1 MNTIFKL
8 FQEFASRNGIENTS
22 FLVGGTVRDLLS
34 DMAIHDYDIV
44 IKHNTVDMA
53 RAFADQTGA
62 SFVVLDKDFGIIRVA
77 KDREFIDICTMKGKS
92 IEDDLSQRDFTIN
105 AMALNLGVCK
115 GLTSTGSISLA
126 PYVID
131 PFDGTQDLKFNLIR
145 MVSENNLFNDP
156 LRLLRAYRFASVLG
170 FSIHID
176 TSKAIRKYAPHISS
190 VSVER
195 IAEELRHILKV
206 KFSCKTVY
214 DMQNSGLLLGIF
226 PELRDISYEQLL
238 HSVQSCSCVEN
249 ILNKLP
255 LYFSSHEEYF
265 AGYFKEAHRVICL
278 KLAVL
283 LREGNLSEKAAIR
296 LKMSNKEI
304 EFIRMIIEQ
313 HRRLVMLKDADKTLK
328 IDYLIESGDDIY
340 PLLIFGLAVDIT
352 SQPDVTSTLQLCND
366 LLNIYHCE
374 IMPKKKYLPILKG
387 DDLIEKFHLQPSPL
401 FSKMLGGIERL
412 FLHGLINSKDEALN
426 AVAEMLKKEQENQ

>member
-1 MNTIFKL
+1 MNTLFKL

-44 IKHNTVDMA
+44 IEHNAVDMA
-53 RAFADQTGA
+53 RAFADQIGA

-77 KDREFIDICTMKGKS
+77 KDKEFIDICAMKGKS

-105 AMALNLGVCK
+105 AMALNLGVFK
-115 GLTSTGSISLA
+115 GLTSTESTSLA

-131 PFDGTQDLKFNLIR
+131 PFDGIQDLKFSSIR
-145 MVSENNLFNDP
+145 MVSENNLVSDP
-156 LRLLRAYRFASVLG
+156 LRILRAYRFASVLG
-170 FSIHID
+170 FSIHKD

-195 IAEELRHILKV
+195 ITEELRHILKV
-206 KFSCKTVY
+206 KFSCKTIY
-214 DMQNSGLLLGIF
+214 EMQNSGLLLGIF
-226 PELRDISYEQLL
+226 PELRDILYEQLL
-238 HSVQSCSCVEN
+238 HAIQSCSCVEN

-265 AGYFKEAHRVICL
+265 GGYFKEAYRVICL

-283 LREGNLSEKAAIR
+283 LREGNLAERAAIR

-304 EFIRMIIEQ
+304 EFIRMIIECYSK
-313 HRRLVMLKDADKTLK
+313 LMILKDADKTSK

-340 PLLIFGLAVDIT
+340 PLLIFVLAVDIT
-352 SQPDVTSTLQLCND
+352 SQQDARHTVQFCNEM
-366 LLNIYHCE
+366 LKIYHSE
-374 IMPKKKYLPILKG
+374 IMPKKKYLPILTG
-387 DDLIEKFHLQPSPL
+387 DDLIEKFHLKPAPF
-401 FSKMLGGIERL
+401 FSKMLGSIERL
-412 FLHGLINSKDEALN
+412 FLHGLINSKDEAMI
-426 AVAEMLKKEQENQ
+426 AVAEMLKKQDKQ